1 MDESR
6 PDLRAS
12 DAERER
18 VAAQLRDHCAEGRL
32 TMSELDERLARAYA
46 ARTHGELLVLLRD
59 LPELVHPLPVPH
71 TALPAPVRRAG
82 PSWPGW
88 LTPPVANLLALSVL
102 VVVVWVLTV
111 VPDDFWPKWPIGVAA
126 AVTAGGYL
134 RERARQR
141 HGPGDRSGHGH
152 GHGCSGHGHGWS
164 GHGGEG
170 RRGRRP

>member
-46 ARTHGELLVLLRD
+46 ARTHGELLALLRD
-59 LPELVHPLPVPH
+59 LPELVHPRPVPPS
-71 TALPAPVRRAG
+71 APPPPVRQAG

-88 LTPPVANLLALSVL
+88 RTPPVANLLALTIL
-102 VVVVWVLTV
+102 VVVIWVLTI

-134 RERARQR
+134 RERARHR
-141 HGPGDRSGHGH
+141 HGPGSR
-152 GHGCSGHGHGWS
+152 SGHGHGWS
-164 GHGGEG
+164 GHGGG
-170 RRGRRP
+170 GCRGRRP